1 MDFLIPPASDDT
13 YGYVLRSFS
22 ILNNDFTEP
31 IRKTLGWPITI
42 SFFYNFLDSEN
53 LLDYINTARVLSMII
68 STVTIFPMYLFARRF
83 FNEKFSILASS
94 MLVFEPHLL
103 YNSTSALSES
113 IFIFLTIFSCY
124 FILEKRFNYSYFFAF
139 LIGGLAVWMR
149 FNGLVTIIIL
159 SIIFFILYRPNKKN
173 IAKFSLCIMI
183 FLLVIS
189 PMLIQKN
196 EQYDNPFYF
205 SQTNQLFSG
214 NYADILSE
222 NTKDLDYS
230 YSDYISEYGI
240 NDFIQRFLLTG
251 TFNLLETI
259 SKISFPY
266 LIFFLPFGI
275 ILSLRYNMPRTLLSS
290 LWIMILG
297 SISIFVIYFSVMP
310 EKRLLYH
317 IFPFLI
323 ILSTIFIQKIMQNG
337 FSTFSFSQT
346 QKNIAII
353 ILIGLILIASC
364 IFTIRYDSPS
374 ETIYKEKLTF
384 TEEISVKFNGNILDA
399 GSNLEF
405 LKFVNF
411 NQSPDDFKSY
421 QTKNQKELFQNPNK
435 LNEIVLSATSLEN
448 LVEIGENYKLDY
460 IAVNKYDID
469 PLYPFLIDIYEN
481 ENKYHFL
488 DKVFDT
494 QTMNNKKFH
503 AKIFKINYEKFDVLP

>member
-1 MDFLIPPASDDT
+1 
-13 YGYVLRSFS
+13 
-22 ILNNDFTEP
+22 
-31 IRKTLGWPITI
+31 
-42 SFFYNFLDSEN
+42 
-53 LLDYINTARVLSMII
+53 
-68 STVTIFPMYLFARRF
+68 
-83 FNEKFSILASS
+83 
-94 MLVFEPHLL
+94 
-103 YNSTSALSES
+103 
-113 IFIFLTIFSCY
+113 
-124 FILEKRFNYSYFFAF
+124 
-139 LIGGLAVWMR
+139 
-149 FNGLVTIIIL
+149 
-159 SIIFFILYRPNKKN
+159 
-173 IAKFSLCIMI
+173 
-183 FLLVIS
+183 
-189 PMLIQKN
+189 
-196 EQYDNPFYF
+196 
-205 SQTNQLFSG
+205 
-214 NYADILSE
+214 
-222 NTKDLDYS
+222 
-230 YSDYISEYGI
+230 
-240 NDFIQRFLLTG
+240 
-251 TFNLLETI
+251 
-259 SKISFPY
+259 
-266 LIFFLPFGI
+266 
-275 ILSLRYNMPRTLLSS
+275 
-290 LWIMILG
+290 MILG
-297 SISIFVIYFSVMP
+297 SISIFVTYFSVMP